1 VVRLSQIQDFMA
13 QQAVRDRGTRSLRVE
28 AATLEEALETAA
40 VQLALPLDR
49 LEYEVMTRGDS
60 GTLGFGKKPWVVN
73 VYESTL
79 AHAVVAVEEA
89 EGGQTEAPGPAV
101 ESASRPGEIFI
112 KLVQGN
118 VFLKVTRPQGK
129 APRVS
134 EQMVTQALAKR
145 GVKDTEAGTL
155 SRVVRRAEGDFVLVG
170 TFDYNPAN
178 DAVASV
184 EVTDQEMKAFIELRA
199 PGPGGADLTYDG
211 LAAVLAHNGI
221 HHGIRED
228 VLHELEDA
236 PRYNTTVLVA
246 EGSPAANGADAKIVY
261 SFSTEHSPVLKEKN
275 GRVDFR
281 ELNLVENVV
290 AGQIV
295 AKKVAAGDGQ
305 EGHTVTGRML
315 PTKPGKDVALTV
327 GKNVK
332 LAEDGMTA
340 IAEING
346 QVLLVGGKVNVE
358 PVYTVGGDVNLHT
371 GNILFL
377 GGVVVKGSI
386 DDGFTVKAAGNIEVY
401 GNVGKAQLDA
411 EGDIIVHQGI
421 LGKGGGKAMAGK
433 GVFAKFIEHAHV
445 EAAENVV
452 AAEGIMHSFVDA
464 NRKIVCQ
471 GKRASIVG
479 GRLRAAEEINAKN
492 LGSVAGTET
501 VLEVGYD
508 PKSKERLVGFEAVVT
523 ERRKELEDLERN
535 IKTLQTLKRV
545 QKKLPDEKEVYLADQ
560 LEKRS
565 QALAAIQQATSGI
578 EEIKAHLASIKREG
592 RISASDNV
600 FANVKL
606 FIKDASLV
614 IRNEHKAVTFV
625 LDEQG
630 VIKVTKYEPLDE
642 DYRRKG

>member
-28 AATLEEALETAA
+28 AATLEEALESAA

-49 LEYEVMTRGDS
+49 LEYEVVTRGDR
-60 GTLGFGKKPWVVN
+60 GALGFGKKAWVVN

-79 AHAVVAVEEA
+79 AHAVIAVEEA
-89 EGGQTEAPGPAV
+89 EGREAEALGPEV
-101 ESASRPGEIFI
+101 ESVSRPGEILI

-134 EQMVTQALAKR
+134 EQLATQALAKR
-145 GVKDTEAGTL
+145 GVTDVEAGTL
-155 SRVVRRAEGDFVLVG
+155 GRVVRRAEGEFVLVG

-184 EVTDQEMKAFIELRA
+184 ELADQEMKAFVELRA

-236 PRYNTTVLVA
+236 PRYNATVLVA
-246 EGSPAANGADAKIVY
+246 EGTPAVNGADAKIVY

-295 AKKVAAGDGQ
+295 AKKVPAGEGQ

-377 GGVVVKGSI
+377 GGVVVKGGI

-433 GVFAKFIEHAHV
+433 SVFAKFIEHAHV

-452 AAEGIMHSFVDA
+452 ASEGIMHSFVDA

-508 PKSKERLVGFEAVVT
+508 PKSKERLVRFEAVVT
-523 ERRKELEDLERN
+523 ERRRELEDLERN

-545 QKKLPDEKEVYLADQ
+545 QKKLPDEKEAYLADQ

-565 QALAAIQQATSGI
+565 QALAAIQQATAGI

-606 FIKDASLV
+606 YIKDASLV

-630 VIKVTKYEPLDE
+630 TIKVTKYEALDE